1 MSKEILSDAI
11 PGVYF
16 TFLQCIFDFRMSFS
30 MVSQCTHN
38 DIIYSK
44 KRLFKNCIV
53 KYKVIIVYN
62 NKYRT
67 FTKYI

>member
-16 TFLQCIFDFRMSFS
+16 TFLQCIFDLRMSFS

-38 DIIYSK
+38 DTIYSK
-44 KRLFKNCIV
+44 KRLLRIG
-53 KYKVIIVYN
+53 
-62 NKYRT
+62 T
-67 FTKYI
+67 TKI